1 MELMAKLAAR
11 SVWLVGAGFWA
22 ALVAISYVASRFLA
36 SIPERNR
43 TLSIILLV
51 EAAFLI
57 AILFA
62 LASAWKQRRLLV
74 MALVAIVSAGVAGY
88 ASYRQYSVPP
98 FVFDRVAVTLSV
110 KDPEGRTAHFVQEEE
125 LLVQK
130 DDIAAFVQHDLGA
143 PGEDVQN
150 IRIAYN
156 VTTLAKQQ
164 LQVHRKG
171 LYDVTTFISPPLRKG
186 ARVRRTIDFGL

>member
-1 MELMAKLAAR
+1 MTVWTSGLNLPARSTHSGRGGHMELMAKLAAR

-98 FVFDRVAVTLSV
+98 FVL
-110 KDPEGRTAHFVQEEE
+110 
-125 LLVQK
+125 
-130 DDIAAFVQHDLGA
+130 
-143 PGEDVQN
+143 
-150 IRIAYN
+150 
-156 VTTLAKQQ
+156 
-164 LQVHRKG
+164 
-171 LYDVTTFISPPLRKG
+171 
-186 ARVRRTIDFGL
+186 